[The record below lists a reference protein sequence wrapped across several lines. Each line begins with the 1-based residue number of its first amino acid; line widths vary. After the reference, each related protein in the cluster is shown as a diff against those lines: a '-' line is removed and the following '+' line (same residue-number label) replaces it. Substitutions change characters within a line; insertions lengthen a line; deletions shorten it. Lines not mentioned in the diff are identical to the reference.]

1 MVEKHCRSINSV
13 LVQGL
18 NSWESLILHH
28 KEFLRIPKDHKESA
42 GIARNHQALLRI
54 VFVSEACA
62 RRLKIIKKRR
72 MLTKTS
78 RGRAS
83 ARRAVLSDAP
93 SRDDGMAV
101 PSLPFHLASLP
112 VVVVELE

>member
-1 MVEKHCRSINSV
+1 M
-13 LVQGL
+13 L
-18 NSWESLILHH
+18 H

-54 VFVSEACA
+54 VFLSEACA
-62 RRLKIIKKRR
+62 RRLNIIE
-72 MLTKTS
+72 TTNDVEKTS

-93 SRDDGMAV
+93 SRNDGMAV
-101 PSLPFHLASLP
+101 PSLSSRLASLP